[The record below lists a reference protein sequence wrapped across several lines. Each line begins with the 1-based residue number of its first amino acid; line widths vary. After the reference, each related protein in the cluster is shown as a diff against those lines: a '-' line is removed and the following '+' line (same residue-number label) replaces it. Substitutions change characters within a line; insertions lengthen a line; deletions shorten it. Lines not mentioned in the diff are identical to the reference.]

1 MTSEREYIS
10 SVQDYDVAGNAIRAF
25 FAPDNRLICVLD
37 LLITE
42 IKPNVLLVINPDE
55 NRKWDDILE
64 NDFGV
69 DLETV
74 RPKKDN
80 KYQKLDIEY
89 SGLDLYERLIQD
101 SKNNND
107 LTDVLNDLNL
117 FRKNVAKRVA
127 SERLKNAEVVV
138 ENARE
143 TVDKADEKIKNLQD
157 KSRKIQINLVE
168 ARKNIG
174 KEPTKQSAAKI
185 LRLESQVEAVGEQI
199 RRAKK
204 RMQNAQKRELTA
216 QDEIDGAKKILNMLA
231 DENLPATPVMTDL
244 VAQTVPSVP
253 ANVKEN
259 NEIYETKATEMDDE
273 VKPLFDK
280 NPENLDEELAF
291 KPIEFQVPAGYVQ
304 KQPETDSLE
313 QHFESDA
320 ENQGADSLPYAQ
332 INDDAQQNQ
341 VAAQEKTALDVFVP
355 VDTESDSET
364 VKYWDNVT
372 TPEPQNNA
380 EEYAKDNATAPVQ
393 PQIESDE
400 YPIVPETSVAPAVDA
415 PRPVAVEPV
424 VDAPSP
430 VAAEPVVAPIVS
442 ELRPVPPVGSGF
454 DTVKSNNGEP
464 NKVLYYV
471 MLIGLI
477 VLSVFTLWLYQNSSN
492 KALPELGATTQAPV
506 IEETVTEPEL
516 AESDDLLPFIEE
528 PVVETTPQEPV
539 VEQVEEPV
547 VEEVEEVIEA
557 PVVEEPVVEEPVVEE
572 VIERVVA
579 PAPVVEEAPVVSEPV
594 VNKPAYNV
602 SQNEKMFVAAPEY
615 EADEYVET
623 EIETCADGNA
633 PDMDGCCT
641 GETLTEMQDGE
652 LMCCPDGSD
661 DGECFPPLK

>member
-1 MTSEREYIS
+1 M
-10 SVQDYDVAGNAIRAF
+10 QDYDIAGNAIRAF

-101 SKNNND
+101 SKNNN
-107 LTDVLNDLNL
+107 L

-138 ENARE
+138 ENSRE
-143 TVDKADEKIKNLQD
+143 TVDKADEKIKDLQE
-157 KSRKIQINLVE
+157 KLRKIRINLVE

-231 DENLPATPVMTDL
+231 DENLPAAPVMTDL

-320 ENQGADSLPYAQ
+320 ENQGADSLPYGQ

-364 VKYWDNVT
+364 VKYWNNVT
-372 TPEPQNNA
+372 TAEPKNNA
-380 EEYAKDNATAPVQ
+380 EEYAKDNAVVPVQ

-400 YPIVPETSVAPAVDA
+400 YPIVPEASVAVSH
-415 PRPVAVEPV
+415 PVAVEPV
-424 VDAPSP
+424 VDAPRP
-430 VAAEPVVAPIVS
+430 VAVEPVVAPIVS

-464 NKVLYYV
+464 NKALYYV

-506 IEETVTEPEL
+506 IEETVTEPEF
-516 AESDDLLPFIEE
+516 AKSTAF
-528 PVVETTPQEPV
+528 
-539 VEQVEEPV
+539 
-547 VEEVEEVIEA
+547 
-557 PVVEEPVVEEPVVEE
+557 
-572 VIERVVA
+572 
-579 PAPVVEEAPVVSEPV
+579 S
-594 VNKPAYNV
+594 
-602 SQNEKMFVAAPEY
+602 
-615 EADEYVET
+615 
-623 EIETCADGNA
+623 
-633 PDMDGCCT
+633 
-641 GETLTEMQDGE
+641 
-652 LMCCPDGSD
+652 
-661 DGECFPPLK
+661 